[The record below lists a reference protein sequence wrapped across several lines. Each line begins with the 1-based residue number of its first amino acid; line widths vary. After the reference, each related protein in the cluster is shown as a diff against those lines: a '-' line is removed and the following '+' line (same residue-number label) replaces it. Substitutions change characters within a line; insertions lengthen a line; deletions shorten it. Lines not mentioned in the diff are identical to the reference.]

1 MIIWLASY
9 PKSGNTFVR
18 ALLSSY
24 LNTENENIFSKMKGI
39 RSFPKKSSFH
49 GIVDDDLVKKD
60 HMELFKYFLSA
71 QKKINENNKLNFVK
85 THNYFGSTNG
95 YEFTNKENTAGAI
108 HIVRDPRSVAVSY
121 AHHSDIPFEKSV
133 DLLLMDNRIGINNG
147 GYPEARMSWKIH
159 FQSWLNC
166 PFPKLLI
173 KYEDLNKDTYNN
185 FKKILVFINQF
196 LRNKF
201 EIDDDKIRKTVEN
214 CSFDNLSK
222 LEREIGFEE
231 KEKNVRFFR
240 KGRNNEWKD
249 VLPDEQIKR
258 IERSY
263 LNELK
268 KLSYI

>member
-24 LNTENENIFSKMKGI
+24 LNNENEDVFSKMRGI
-39 RSFPKKSSFH
+39 RSFPKKNSFNN
-49 GIVDDDLVKKD
+49 IIDEDLIKKD